1 MEAAR
6 PFVEIA
12 DKVVILSVAEDSN
25 RGTFL
30 RKAAIC
36 AFLAQSQHDRAAPE
50 AGRTSF
56 PSRSCWLPL
65 VRQEADLLVMGGY
78 GHSRVREVI
87 FGGFTRHVLS
97 GADLPILMA
106 H

>member
-1 MEAAR
+1 ME
-6 PFVEIA
+6 VA
-12 DKVVILSVAEDSN
+12 DRVVILSVVEDGETEELSCE
-25 RGTFL
+25 RL
-30 RKAAIC
+30 RYALSWHNPNTTLQRLKQDGRPSVEVLLAA
-36 AFLAQSQHDRAAPE
+36 AGAA
-50 AGRTSF
+50 G
-56 PSRSCWLPL
+56 
-65 VRQEADLLVMGGY
+65 ADVLVMGGY